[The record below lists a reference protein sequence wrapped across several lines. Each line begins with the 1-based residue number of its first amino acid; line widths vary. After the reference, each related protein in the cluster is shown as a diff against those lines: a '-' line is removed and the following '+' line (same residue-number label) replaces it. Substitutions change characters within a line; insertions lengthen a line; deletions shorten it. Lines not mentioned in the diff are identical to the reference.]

1 MSAVVIGRVVFL
13 FASRQLY
20 HWRGA
25 KHAFTC
31 YLIIATGKAV
41 VNAKM
46 PTRTHPPAGAAG
58 QNRAG
63 SASLDQTRLQR
74 AGFAVT
80 VYTGEKSRCSICR
93 SI

>member
-1 MSAVVIGRVVFL
+1 MSALVIGRVVFL

-31 YLIIATGKAV
+31 LFIIATGKAV

-46 PTRTHPPAGAAG
+46 PARGPV
-58 QNRAG
+58 
-63 SASLDQTRLQR
+63 SL
-74 AGFAVT
+74 
-80 VYTGEKSRCSICR
+80 
-93 SI
+93 